1 MLAPSSKYHFDS
13 QDKKDKI
20 MFGIFELLKI
30 DDDDILHSA
39 LEALVE
45 IIKVNFIHMSNYLN
59 DFYEIS

>member
-1 MLAPSSKYHFDS
+1 
-13 QDKKDKI
+13 